1 MARLLDRSLELPD
14 PAIGGPVWRSS
25 VRTIQRAAPS
35 GIDVDAALLQA
46 LTILL
51 DDPTPS
57 VAGVEVELV
66 GAGWSLGI
74 RRPSGKRASTTS
86 DGASRNAEGGTRCRD
101 RARRSPPAT
110 LSPTRLL
117 PATPWRPSDW

>member
-1 MARLLDRSLELPD
+1 MARLLDRSLELPV

-66 GAGWSLGI
+66 GAGVVTRDPAAVREARVHDIG
-74 RRPSGKRASTTS
+74 RRL
-86 DGASRNAEGGTRCRD
+86 AERGGWD
-101 RARRSPPAT
+101 EV
-110 LSPTRLL
+110 
-117 PATPWRPSDW
+117 